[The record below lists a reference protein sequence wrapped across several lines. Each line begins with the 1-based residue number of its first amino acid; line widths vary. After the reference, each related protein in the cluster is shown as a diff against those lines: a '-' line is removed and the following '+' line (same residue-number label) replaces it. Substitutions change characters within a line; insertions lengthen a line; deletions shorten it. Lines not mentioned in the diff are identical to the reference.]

1 MTQKVSLED
10 NGSTDQNDN
19 KSVRFTTVEDKA
31 KEVLKHDHSEKSCAV
46 TVRVHNRDHDSD
58 RNVTDHLIQTSEEW
72 ISFSTWREAGGG
84 TGIAVKDDGK
94 TLQIEV
100 VELDKDVIADRIC
113 SEALDVID
121 AHEETEQPVQPFT
134 ALVRNV
140 RTVTDDLVDRW
151 QNTAEHVVSE
161 RINEGIAGWNGH
173 IAWDAHG
180 DNAIFLE
187 ADRTISWFIDEH
199 VTYNVSDDVEATIHH
214 IFVQSLYDAIADY
227 RGRRTPHLDYAAEV
241 TLTDYSN
248 R

>member
-1 MTQKVSLED
+1 MTQKDSLED

-19 KSVRFTTVEDKA
+19 KSVQFTTVEDKA
-31 KEVLKHDHSEKSCAV
+31 REALKHDHLEKNCAV

-58 RNVTDHLIQTSEEW
+58 RNVTDHLIQTSDEW
-72 ISFSTWREAGGG
+72 ISFSTWTEAGGG
-84 TGIAVKDDGK
+84 TGITVKDYGE

-100 VELDKDVIADRIC
+100 VDLDQDVIDDRIC

-121 AHEETEQPVQPFT
+121 VHEEIEQPVQPFT

-140 RTVTDDLVDRW
+140 EAVADDLVDRW

-180 DNAIFLE
+180 DNAIVLE
-187 ADRTISWFIDEH
+187 ADRTTSWFVDEH
-199 VTYNVSDDVEATIHH
+199 VTADVSDDVEATIHD
-214 IFVQSLYDAIADY
+214 ILVQSLYDAIADY
-227 RGRRTPHLDYAAEV
+227 RGRRTPHLDYTAEV
-241 TLTDYSN
+241 TLRD
-248 R
+248 